1 MMGAAGFEP
10 ATVWSEAK
18 RSVQAELSA
27 LPVIGPGK
35 VKNPLIDRR
44 EQTKLIYRGV
54 RTKTN
59 GTELTIGDTDVS
71 YDLGP
76 AFEGAT
82 VAPGTNL
89 LVTGGP
95 LSGKRQLALSGLA
108 QGATQNEGSV
118 IITVRDTA
126 EVLLEEFRRQ
136 LTEPERARVGVVDC
150 IANHQGRSE
159 SNTDRV
165 RYASSPTDLTG
176 IGIEFSELL
185 EEFHGRGT
193 GKTRVALD
201 SLSPLLIYSDLQ
213 TVFRFLHV
221 LTSRIED
228 ADAVGIH
235 TIGSTAH
242 DAETINTLKQLF
254 DGVVELE
261 GGPESEPSVRVSG

>member
-1 MMGAAGFEP
+1 M
-10 ATVWSEAK
+10 
-18 RSVQAELSA
+18 
-27 LPVIGPGK
+27 
-35 VKNPLIDRR
+35 
-44 EQTKLIYRGV
+44 
-54 RTKTN
+54 
-59 GTELTIGDTDVS
+59 S
-71 YDLGP
+71 YNLGP

-82 VAPGTNL
+82 VPPGTNL
-89 LVTGGP
+89 LVAGAP
-95 LSGKRQLALSGLA
+95 LSGKRRLALSGLA
-108 QGATQNEGSV
+108 EGATQDEGSV
-118 IITVRDTA
+118 LITVRDTA
-126 EVLLEEFRRQ
+126 EVILEEFRRQ
-136 LTEPERARVGVVDC
+136 LADPETARVGVVDC
-150 IANHQGRSE
+150 ITNHQGRSE

-193 GKTRVALD
+193 GRTRVALD

-235 TIGSTAH
+235 TIESTAH

-261 GGPESEPSVRVSG
+261 GGPESEPSVRVSQ

>member
-1 MMGAAGFEP
+1 
-10 ATVWSEAK
+10 
-18 RSVQAELSA
+18 
-27 LPVIGPGK
+27 
-35 VKNPLIDRR
+35 
-44 EQTKLIYRGV
+44 
-54 RTKTN
+54 
-59 GTELTIGDTDVS
+59 VS

-89 LVTGGP
+89 LVAGAP
-95 LSGKRQLALSGLA
+95 LSGKRRLALSALSE
-108 QGATQNEGSV
+108 GAARDEGSV
-118 IITVRDTA
+118 LITVRDTA
-126 EVLLEEFRRQ
+126 EVILEEFRRQ
-136 LTEPERARVGVVDC
+136 LAAPEAARVGVVDC
-150 IANHQGRSE
+150 ITNHQGRSE

-185 EEFHGRGT
+185 EEFHGREPRR
-193 GKTRVALD
+193 TRVALD

-228 ADAVGIH
+228 VDAVGIH
-235 TIGSTAH
+235 TIESTAH

-261 GGPESEPSVRVSG
+261 GGPESEPSVRVSQ